1 MLKLISLLKRA
12 DGVSKDE
19 FRTWVTE
26 DHAPFARALP
36 GLRRYV
42 VNVTVDDDEFLYDAV
57 NEMWFDSEE
66 AFTAAY
72 ETDIGKRVA
81 ADSLVHVS
89 RRERLLVSEVTVK

>member
-1 MLKLISLLKRA
+1 MFKAMILLKRA
-12 DGVSKDE
+12 EGTSFRAFREWWLVDHKPLAAQLPGLMKAVFNLVDGEGEFDGVSE
-19 FRTWVTE
+19 
-26 DHAPFARALP
+26 L
-36 GLRRYV
+36 
-42 VNVTVDDDEFLYDAV
+42 
-57 NEMWFDSEE
+57 WFDSEE